1 MPFAKG
7 QSGNPAGR
15 KPGTKNRLPRDL
27 VERILAI
34 EAGLTAS
41 EKGLKECA
49 EADPKWFLENF
60 IKPIIPKNI
69 DLNLDGELKI
79 SWEK

>member
-1 MPFAKG
+1 MFKKG
-7 QSGNPAGR
+7 QSGNPSGK

-34 EAGLTAS
+34 EADLT
-41 EKGLKECA
+41 EKNKGLKDCA
-49 EADPKWFLENF
+49 EANPQWFLENF

-69 DLNLDGELKI
+69 DMNLDGELKI
-79 SWEK
+79 TWEK